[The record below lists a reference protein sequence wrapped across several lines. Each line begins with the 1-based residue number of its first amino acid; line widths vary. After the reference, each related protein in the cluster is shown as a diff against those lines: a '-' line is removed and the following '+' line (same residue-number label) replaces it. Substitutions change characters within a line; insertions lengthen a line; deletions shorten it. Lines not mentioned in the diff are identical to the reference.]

1 VSKALDHF
9 IDLALQGKR
18 RGCSTYERGSRVL
31 ARAVVQYIPGMDGLA
46 RDGLREFI
54 NLTSNSP
61 GTARDQLYG
70 DAGDES

>member
-1 VSKALDHF
+1 MSRSLDHF
-9 IDLALQGKR
+9 IDLAIVAGQPGASG
-18 RGCSTYERGSRVL
+18 GCKAARKL
-31 ARAVVQYIPGMDGLA
+31 ARAVVANVPLLDGLA

-61 GTARDQLYG
+61 GTARDLLYG